1 MLLVIDIG
9 NTNITVGIYKDDKI
23 IKIFRLTTEYQRT
36 SDDYGLSL
44 LTFLQADNIAVEDID
59 DVIISSVVPKIN
71 YSFNNSIKKY
81 FHKTPISVGPGVKTG
96 IDIRIDNPS
105 ALGADRLVDAVGA
118 FYTYGG
124 PCLIFHKTP
133 ISVGPGVKTGI
144 DIRIDNPSA
153 LGADRLVDAVGA
165 FYTYGGPCLIVD
177 FGTATTYDIVSSKGE
192 FIGGVIA
199 PGIGICAHALSSQTA
214 KLPEVEIEK
223 PDKIIAKNT
232 IKSMQAGIVYGYIGQ
247 TEYIIRKIKEEYGQ
261 DLKVISTG
269 GLGRII
275 ANETDLIDI
284 YDVQLT
290 FKGLKIIYD
299 KTKGAK

>member
-81 FHKTPISVGPGVKTG
+81 FHKTPIS
-96 IDIRIDNPS
+96 I
-105 ALGADRLVDAVGA
+105 
-118 FYTYGG
+118 
-124 PCLIFHKTP
+124 
-133 ISVGPGVKTGI
+133 GPGVKTGI